1 MELGPPD
8 ESGRARPVPVPGSEF
23 EVAGYL
29 RHCRHRA
36 ERGLDSRLD
45 AAQTHLSKW
54 GIAADPKTLATN
66 LPGVFAGGDAVTGP
80 DLAVRAV
87 AAGKLAAA
95 SIDQYLNGK
104 KVIGAPESVN
114 VVMGK
119 LSEDEL
125 AVFLRGIEQ
134 APRAPM
140 PHLPMEKR
148 RTTFEEVEL
157 GFSLEAA
164 TRESRRCLGCGCGK
178 AIPCRLRQFATE
190 YGVDPQR
197 FVGERRHFA
206 RDTSHPDIIFEP
218 GKCIICGACVKVAA
232 QAGEEL
238 GAVVHRAGI
247 SGGGSRAH
255 STSRWPRP
263 CRSPPAAPPRSAPPA
278 RSCSRAPAAPA
289 AGWRELAASALTV
302 GLKQPTAITTKRRP
316 SSGFGLP
323 SAFGPRTSDFRAA
336 GLRSLTPGA

>member
-23 EVAGYL
+23 EA
-29 RHCRHRA
+29 RA
-36 ERGLDSRLD
+36 TCVIAAIGQSVDFNAKD
-45 AAQTHLSKW
+45 ATDLKLSKW
-54 GIAADPKTLATN
+54 GIAADRKTLATN

-87 AAGKLAAA
+87 AAGKLAVA
-95 SIDQYLNGK
+95 SLDQYLSGK

-114 VVMGK
+114 AMMGK

-125 AVFLRGIEQ
+125 AVLLRGIEQ

-148 RTTFEEVEL
+148 QTTFEEVEL
-157 GFSLEAA
+157 GFSAEAA

-197 FVGERRHFA
+197 FVGERRRFA
-206 RDTSHPDIIFEP
+206 RDTSHPEIIFEP
-218 GKCIICGACVKVAA
+218 GKCIICGTCVEVAV
-232 QAGEEL
+232 QAGEDL
-238 GAVVHRAGI
+238 GVSFIGRGFQV
-247 SGGGSRAH
+247 
-255 STSRWPRP
+255 TL
-263 CRSPPAAPPRSAPPA
+263 AAPFNQPMAEALRKSA
-278 RSCSRAPAAPA
+278 R
-289 AGWRELAASALTV
+289 
-302 GLKQPTAITTKRRP
+302 
-316 SSGFGLP
+316 
-323 SAFGPRTSDFRAA
+323 RAA
-336 GLRSLTPGA
+336 EVCPTGAIMLKGTGCAGCRLA